1 VGKACAILALTIS
14 APHRTAP
21 HRTALHC
28 NDAMFASLPF
38 SCTDRAAH
46 AEPGTAA
53 QGRLRAPWA
62 STVPGMTPTSRSL
75 RALHVLPVL
84 HLRQV
89 ALLRALLWMALT
101 AALLAG
107 CSTSGPRRDGPG
119 DRIPADLAQV
129 PDAEPRVE
137 NVRTGG
143 PNKPYQIN
151 GRWYK
156 PVLGDLPLRERGL
169 ASWYGAKFHGK
180 PTANGERYDM
190 FAMTAA
196 HKTLPL
202 PSYARVRNPANGRE
216 VVVRVNDRGPFVDG
230 RVIDLSYTAA
240 LRLGLLRGV
249 APVEVERLTNEQ
261 IAAGS
266 WRRGDD
272 GGPAATSPAPPEAG
286 TVARS
291 PDPRP
296 PSEPPMQPVVT
307 DDPLGL
313 LLADRGWVPREGPQE
328 APREVA
334 RDMPR
339 EAQPQVPQLPQAAL
353 TPGLWLQLGVFGDAD
368 GAEQWRQ
375 RLLQAGDD
383 LEDTVRVVVV
393 RGLVRVMAGPYRSRD
408 EALRMAVRLQALVPS
423 SPFVVEQL

>member
-1 VGKACAILALTIS
+1 
-14 APHRTAP
+14 
-21 HRTALHC
+21 
-28 NDAMFASLPF
+28 MFAPLPF
-38 SCTDRAAH
+38 GRTDRAAL

-53 QGRLRAPWA
+53 QRWLRAAWP
-62 STVPGMTPTSRSL
+62 SGVPGLPQAPQSA
-75 RALHVLPVL
+75 RAPQALQALQILHIE
-84 HLRQV
+84 QAA
-89 ALLRALLWMALT
+89 ALLRALLWMAVT

-143 PNKPYQIN
+143 PNKPYQVN

-156 PVLGDLPLRERGL
+156 PVVGDPPLRERGL

-261 IAAGS
+261 IAAGT
-266 WRRGDD
+266 WRRSDD
-272 GGPAATSPAPPEAG
+272 GGPAAAPLALPDAN
-286 TVARS
+286 TVARA
-291 PDPRP
+291 PDTAVTPPDRQP
-296 PSEPPMQPVVT
+296 PSPVPNPPRQGLPAPAAA
-307 DDPLGL
+307 DPLGV
-313 LLADRGWVPREGPQE
+313 LLADRGWVPRDGSQD
-328 APREVA
+328 APREA
-334 RDMPR
+334 PQEMP
-339 EAQPQVPQLPQAAL
+339 AAL

-383 LEDTVRVVVV
+383 LGDAVRVVVV
-393 RGLVRVMAGPYRSRD
+393 RGQVRVMAGPYRSRD
-408 EALRMAVRLQALVPS
+408 EALRMAARLQALVPS
-423 SPFVVEQL
+423 SPFIVEQL